1 MLRYSRREHGT
12 VLLLFP
18 AAILIMFVLGAVVID
33 VSLTHVRG
41 DELEAVAGSA
51 ANDALAGLDVVALR
65 SGDGVRIDVD
75 RAVDVAEA
83 GIAAGPL
90 PEAELI
96 DLRVDVDGDGRTVI
110 SVTLELTV
118 DLVMAPAVGDL
129 DSVTL
134 RRTRSA
140 TILGSDLP

>member
-1 MLRYSRREHGT
+1 
-12 VLLLFP
+12 
-18 AAILIMFVLGAVVID
+18 MFVLGAIVID

-41 DELEAVAGSA
+41 DELESVAGSA
-51 ANDALAGLDVVALR
+51 ANDALAGLDLVALR
-65 SGDGVRIDVD
+65 SGDGVQIDVD
-75 RAVDVAEA
+75 RATTFAEA
-83 GIAAGPL
+83 GIAAGAL
-90 PEAELI
+90 PEAELTE
-96 DLRVDVDGDGRTVI
+96 LTVGLDGQGRTVI
-110 SVTLELTV
+110 SVTLELSV